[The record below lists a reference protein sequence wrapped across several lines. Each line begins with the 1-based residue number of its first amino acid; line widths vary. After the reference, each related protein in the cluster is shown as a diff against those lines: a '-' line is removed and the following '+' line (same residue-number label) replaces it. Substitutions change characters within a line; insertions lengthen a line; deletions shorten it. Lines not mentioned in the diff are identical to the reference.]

1 MCQLCLCLLILPLGN
16 APRRKPVDGGRAV
29 GQDSGLM
36 TARYTVRGRNLVGRS
51 SCCVLLHWDVKDVA
65 SFKTRWH
72 INSGQAGKKEIAAGC
87 VDRFC
92 VFRTPACIIFLLA
105 PAFP

>member
-1 MCQLCLCLLILPLGN
+1 MPLGK
-16 APRRKPVDGGRAV
+16 APRRKPADGDRAV

-51 SCCVLLHWDVKDVA
+51 CGCVLLHWDVKDVA

-72 INSGQAGKKEIAAGC
+72 INSGQAGKKKLQQVVLTASVCLGHQHVLSSC
-87 VDRFC
+87 
-92 VFRTPACIIFLLA
+92 
-105 PAFP
+105 